1 MDISFNCN
9 KCGQNI
15 VIDGAGAGQ
24 TVECP
29 KCGQPITVP
38 SRAQLQSEPPIT
50 PSRSLGPHDTKK
62 CPFCA
67 ETIKAEA
74 IVCRYCGRDLVEK
87 RLAEAVAR
95 KVQGPAKSDVPRSDD
110 PEWAVELSQANTPA
124 RQTERVRVAGDVAG
138 GSVNPPSFGVIVVL
152 TILLPIIG
160 LAAGIV
166 WLCNPKYR
174 GAGGAIL
181 AVALVLIVIY
191 AVLFAGGC

>member
-1 MDISFNCN
+1 VDIVFNCDA
-9 KCGQNI
+9 CEQSI
-15 VIDGAGAGQ
+15 AIDEAGAGSV
-24 TVECP
+24 VECP
-29 KCGQPITVP
+29 KCRARVLVP
-38 SRAQLQSEPPIT
+38 NKSTPTTT
-50 PSRSLGPHDTKK
+50 PSPLVSKQ

-124 RQTERVRVAGDVAG
+124 RRTERVRVAGDVAG

-160 LAAGIV
+160 LIAGIV

>member
-1 MDISFNCN
+1 MDITFNCD
-9 KCGQNI
+9 KCGQQI
-15 VIDGAGAGQ
+15 AIDEAGAGLA
-24 TVECP
+24 TDCP

-38 SRAQLQSEPPIT
+38 SPEQLPKPAKSAPVRVVAR
-50 PSRSLGPHDTKK
+50 PSNTKL

-74 IVCRYCGRDLVEK
+74 IVCRFCGRDLVEK

-95 KVQGPAKSDVPRSDD
+95 KVQGHAKSEIPRSGD
-110 PEWAVELSQANTPA
+110 PEWAIELTQANTPA
-124 RQTERVRVAGDVAG
+124 RRTERVRAAAAD
-138 GSVNPPSFGVIVVL
+138 GSANPPSFVVIVVL
-152 TILLPIIG
+152 TVLLPIIG
-160 LAAGIV
+160 LIAGIV

-181 AVALVLIVIY
+181 AIALVLIVIY